1 MNGLLAPSAAQT
13 RVLTE
18 PAAIEN
24 VPLSTVESW
33 IAVPSLTVLGTLL
46 LKYLTFPLVLMKY
59 SHASE
64 FAKLLSKYEVDPP
77 GAKLL
82 IT

>member
-1 MNGLLAPSAAQT
+1 MSCWNCSGWPCVNGLLAPSAAQT
-13 RVLTE
+13 RELAE

-33 IAVPSLTVLGTLL
+33 IAVLSLTVLGTVLL
-46 LKYLTFPLVLMKY
+46 EYVTFPLVLMKY

-64 FAKLLSKYEVDPP
+64 FA
-77 GAKLL
+77 
-82 IT
+82 